1 MKLKRLASLLLA
13 FTMLL
18 GTIPTISH
26 ASSNNKFKDVK
37 SDYWAQEYIQAL
49 VNNGI
54 LSGYGDGN
62 FAPEKGISREE
73 FAVILYKTFG
83 LDEVRPAT
91 PSFRD
96 VPTDRWSYA
105 YIEAAK
111 NYLTGYFPPNGK
123 PTFDPEGQ
131 ATREDVAVALVRAL
145 NLDKNGTVTVDHDLD
160 FKDDADISPNLRDEV
175 ALAVENKLISGFPN
189 GTLLPAAPV
198 TRAQASAMVYKI
210 IKNTYVGSNVTY
222 SSTVNI
228 PDQVSNGI
236 VPISIKLPA
245 NSSLVINNKNVSYS
259 GTSYYGEWKLSS
271 PGSAT
276 FTVVI
281 TYPNNKSETFT
292 KIVQYNQS
300 SPTIRLQDNLP
311 EKVTN
316 SNFNFKF
323 TVSDNNGG
331 SPVVKVNGTQVYKSF
346 FSDNYSANVTL
357 KEGSNDIL
365 IEAKNSAGIVSTRS
379 FKVVYET
386 AATAINII
394 NLPNSSNKAEISF
407 DVKVTDQ
414 YDNTLYLYI
423 NNDRYTVSND
433 KIKTLTYTLDKG
445 ENTLVFKV
453 INSKNKVTTVTRT
466 VTYQTSA
473 PAISLKSQTE
483 VSKPDYSLEFK
494 ISDAMYKAQYLN
506 VRVNGKTY
514 AQDLEGNVK
523 VPVTLQSGKN
533 LFTIEV
539 TNPDNKLSKLETTV
553 NYVPKAPAITGD
565 LPNTS
570 SVQNPEWL
578 LKIADPSGKA
588 ITVSVNDKATA
599 VVDKGN
605 GNYELTLKPSLVVG
619 NNTFVIKV
627 VSDSGLQTN
636 YQKVVSFNPS
646 APVINLSQLPT
657 VTADAKL
664 TVNGNASDAN
674 DSKFVLKIN
683 GEVVSLTSTGN
694 FSKELTLIAGNNVI
708 VISAVN
714 QYGLENSIQKTV
726 TYTPAQ

>member
-54 LSGYGDGN
+54 ISGYGDGN

-83 LDEVRPAT
+83 LDEVRPAN

-105 YIEAAK
+105 YIEATK
-111 NYLTGYFPPNGK
+111 NYLTGYFPPSGK

-145 NLDKNGTVTVDHDLD
+145 NLDKNGTVTVDDDLD
-160 FKDDADISPNLRDEV
+160 FKDEADISPNLRDEV
-175 ALAVENKLISGFPN
+175 ALAVENKLIGGFPN
-189 GTLLPAAPV
+189 GTLLPTAPV

-210 IKNTYVGSNVTY
+210 IKNTYVSSNVTY

-236 VPISIKLPA
+236 VPISVKLPA
-245 NSSLVINNKNVSYS
+245 NSSLVINNKNVAYS
-259 GTSYYGEWKLSS
+259 GTSYYGEWQLSA

-276 FTVVI
+276 FAVVI

-292 KIVQYNQS
+292 KIVQYNLS
-300 SPTIRLQDNLP
+300 SPTIKLQDNLP

-323 TVSDNNGG
+323 TVADNNGG

-346 FSDNYSANVTL
+346 FSDNYSTNLTL
-357 KEGSNDIL
+357 KEGSNDIV
-365 IEAKNSAGIVSTRS
+365 IEAKNSAGIVSTRT

-386 AATAINII
+386 AATTINII
-394 NLPNSSNKAEISF
+394 NLPSSSNKADISF

-433 KIKTLTYTLDKG
+433 RIKTLTYTLDKG

-453 INSKNKVTTVTRT
+453 INSKNKVTTVTKT

-473 PAISLKSQTE
+473 PAISLKSPIDVT
-483 VSKPDYSLEFK
+483 KPDYNLEFK
-494 ISDAMYKAQYLN
+494 ISDTMYKAQYLN
-506 VRVNGKTY
+506 VKVNGKTY
-514 AQDLEGNVK
+514 TQDLEGNVK

-533 LFTIEV
+533 LFTVEV
-539 TNPDNKLSKLETTV
+539 TNPDNKLSKLEVTV
-553 NYVPKAPAITGD
+553 NYVPKAPVINGE
-565 LPNTS
+565 LPNSS

-578 LKIADPSGKA
+578 IKIEDPSGKA

-605 GNYELTLKPSLVVG
+605 GNYELNLKPSLVVG

-627 VSDSGLQTN
+627 VSDSGLQAN

-694 FSKELTLIAGNNVI
+694 FSKELTLVAGNNVI